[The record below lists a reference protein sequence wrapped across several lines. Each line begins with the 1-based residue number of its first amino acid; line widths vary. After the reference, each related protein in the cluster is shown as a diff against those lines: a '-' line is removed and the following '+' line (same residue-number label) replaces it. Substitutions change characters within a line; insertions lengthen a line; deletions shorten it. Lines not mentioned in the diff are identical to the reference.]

1 MKNIFK
7 YRMSVADSMLLIGI
21 GLAASYWVLESIL
34 NIFTTQDVSFLNQL
48 LGPDIDEVWPRII
61 VFCLFLF
68 FGSHVQYTINNRK
81 KAEEDLKVS
90 EKKYRTILESIEEGY
105 YEVDLSG
112 NITFFND
119 STCKMLGYSRDELLQ
134 MNHRDFTTLET
145 TRKTDRAFEEVL
157 ATGKSLTLTESEVI
171 HKDGSTRI
179 LELSVSLRQDR
190 EDKPI
195 GYRGVIRDV
204 TERLKVE
211 RERKRLAVQLQEARS
226 ATILGL
232 SKLAEYRDEGTGK
245 HLERIREYSR
255 LIAEKMAV
263 LPQYEGYVS
272 EKYIEDIFR
281 SSILHDIGK
290 VGIPDAILLKPD
302 ELTEEEFEV
311 IKTHT
316 VLGGDALN
324 AIDAQTEGKSF
335 LTLGKEIA
343 YYHHEKWDG
352 SGYPKGLR
360 EEEIPLSARIVALAD
375 VYDAL
380 TSKRFYKEAYSH
392 ARTRDMILGLKETHF
407 APDVVDAFLAVEEE
421 FDRIRSELHEEDDI
435 EMAPPKKTASK

>member
-7 YRMSVADSMLLIGI
+7 YRVSVADSMLLIGI

-34 NIFTTQDVSFLNQL
+34 NIFTTHDVSFLKQL

-90 EKKYRTILESIEEGY
+90 EEKYRTILESIEEGY
-105 YEVDLSG
+105 YEIDLSG

-119 STCKMLGYSRDELLQ
+119 STCKMIGYSRGELLQ

-145 TRKTDRAFEEVL
+145 TRHADWAFETVL

-179 LELSVSLRQDR
+179 LELSVSLRLDR

-204 TERLKVE
+204 TERLKAE
-211 RERKRLAVQLQEARS
+211 REKMRLAVQLQEARS

-255 LIAEKMAV
+255 LIAEKIAL
-263 LPQYEGYVS
+263 LPQYEAYVS
-272 EKYIEDIFR
+272 EKYIEDIFG

-290 VGIPDAILLKPD
+290 VGIPDAILLKPG
-302 ELTEEEFEV
+302 ELTNEEFEV

-316 VLGGDALN
+316 ILGGNALN
-324 AIDAQTEGKSF
+324 AIDAQTAGESF

-343 YYHHEKWDG
+343 YCHHEKWDG
-352 SGYPKGLR
+352 SGYPKGLKQ
-360 EEEIPLSARIVALAD
+360 EEIPLSARIVALAD

-380 TSKRFYKEAYSH
+380 TSKRNYKEAYSH
-392 ARTRDMILGLKETHF
+392 ARTRDMIISLKETHF
-407 APDVVDAFLAVEEE
+407 DPDVVDAFLAAEEQ
-421 FDRIRSELHEEDDI
+421 FDRIRHEMQENHVI
-435 EMAPPKKTASK
+435 EMIPSKKTALN